1 MCVGGV
7 EWDSGSLLRS
17 CFPFYISC
25 GGGDDEVG
33 GGLEGGWGHHRVLLW
48 ENCLT
53 LQPAECFQPPH
64 HWHWP
69 SSECLILFKSIG
81 RCGKRLITSKHDFN
95 EKLIPIP

>member
-1 MCVGGV
+1 MDKYEVWGV
-7 EWDSGSLLRS
+7 EWDSGTLLSS

-53 LQPAECFQPPH
+53 LQPAECFQP
-64 HWHWP
+64 
-69 SSECLILFKSIG
+69 SSSLALAIFGMLGSIQEYREVWKTIDRFKA
-81 RCGKRLITSKHDFN
+81 
-95 EKLIPIP
+95 